1 MVLAPWVASLHP
13 HLVLEQAGSLGGCF
27 VIEGCLMEMHVGMQ
41 MHRILPHHCIEAY
54 LRVRKKNLVGIQ
66 FMLEESFSSC
76 LNFCVQRICL
86 TIVQSRFTTIG
97 HAVFAYIF

>member
-13 HLVLEQAGSLGGCF
+13 HLFLEQAESLGGCF
-27 VIEGCLMEMHVGMQ
+27 VVEGFLMKTHVGMQ
-41 MHRILPHHCIEAY
+41 MRRILPHHCIEAY
-54 LRVRKKNLVGIQ
+54 LRVRTKNLGGVQ
-66 FMLEESFSSC
+66 FMLEDGFPSC

-86 TIVQSRFTTIG
+86 TTVQSRFTTIG